1 MTRGFTPLR
10 VIYGGHYPPWL
21 RVGQSFPRIG
31 TPMTVAGTSM
41 PRASPPPQAW
51 PLQPAQLPEVSP
63 AGATAR

>member
-1 MTRGFTPLR
+1 MSSGTSKPALYERL
-10 VIYGGHYPPWL
+10 GGVYSIAAVVDEWL

-51 PLQPAQLPEVSP
+51 PLQPA
-63 AGATAR
+63 